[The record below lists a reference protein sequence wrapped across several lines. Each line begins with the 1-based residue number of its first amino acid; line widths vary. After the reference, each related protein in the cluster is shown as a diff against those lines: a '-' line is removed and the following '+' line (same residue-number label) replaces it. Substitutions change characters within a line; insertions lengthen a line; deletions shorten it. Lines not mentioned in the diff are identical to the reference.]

1 MMLTTSHEPDILQ
14 YGAYT
19 RQQAS
24 LISRVHPRTVSY
36 WFDGDSS
43 RGPAIQLHMPE
54 NDRGL
59 ISFVDLVQL
68 LGVHA
73 IRSKHKVSLQKIREA
88 VKTAEQLGVT
98 FPFARNSA
106 KAFLWNDRIVLK
118 TDDGDFIE
126 ATGKHAR
133 AFLIEPIILPYL
145 KDLTFDTDGLPNTY
159 RPLQNILLSPKR
171 QWGAPIVEGCNY
183 TVQTLVSAV
192 QNEGS
197 IEAAA
202 DMCGVSEDDVRSA
215 LRYEDHLLGIAA

>member
-36 WFDGDSS
+36 WFDGDLS

-59 ISFVDLVQL
+59 ISFVDLIQL

-88 VKTAEQLGVT
+88 VKNAEQLGVT

-106 KAFLWNDRIVLK
+106 KAFLWNDRIVLRHHACQLGHGL
-118 TDDGDFIE
+118 DE
-126 ATGKHAR
+126 QHAR
-133 AFLIEPIILPYL
+133 HQRFTRKMTTRPRFVATNQIFSDALLPGHQARQAVHEPELRAVGQRL
-145 KDLTFDTDGLPNTY
+145 QGL
-159 RPLQNILLSPKR
+159 L
-171 QWGAPIVEGCNY
+171 
-183 TVQTLVSAV
+183 
-192 QNEGS
+192 
-197 IEAAA
+197 
-202 DMCGVSEDDVRSA
+202 
-215 LRYEDHLLGIAA
+215 